1 MSKKEKNAKNS
12 IRVPREEEE
21 ASWVPIIIL
30 FMLQIYPVAFFL
42 LGRKFYIKWKN
53 SEIRNFRRYATV
65 IGERPYVQLSEIVR
79 TTGLP
84 ESAVRADLQKMIDKG
99 YMGSRAYIDLSTG
112 CVVVDPERRPEE
124 ERQAAPDWAREW
136 EKRKAAK
143 QEAKRE
149 EKPAEERRT
158 QEQPAPGKNVSEE
171 PAPKKPAKP
180 AQEDEFEKT
189 LREIREL
196 NDRIDDG
203 PVSAKIDRI
212 GEITASIFMFVKQ
225 KPDRRDEVH
234 KFMSYYLPTT
244 MKLLESYSLLEKQSY
259 QGENIVAARRDIEK
273 ILDQM
278 IPAFEKQLDRLFR
291 ADAIDISADID
302 VLETMMAKDGLTE
315 KEGMTMRMG
324 RR

>member
-1 MSKKEKNAKNS
+1 MDV
-12 IRVPREEEE
+12 ICLP
-21 ASWVPIIIL
+21 
-30 FMLQIYPVAFFL
+30 
-42 LGRKFYIKWKN
+42 LGAYQTNCYLAWGEDSPGCI
-53 SEIRNFRRYATV
+53 V
-65 IGERPYVQLSEIVR
+65 I
-79 TTGLP
+79 
-84 ESAVRADLQKMIDKG
+84 
-99 YMGSRAYIDLSTG
+99 
-112 CVVVDPERRPEE
+112 DPERK
-124 ERQAAPDWAREW
+124 PDRAESKDWVREW
-136 EKRKAAK
+136 EERKQAK
-143 QEAKRE
+143 QEAARE
-149 EKPAEERRT
+149 EKAAEEVRP
-158 QEQPAPGKNVSEE
+158 EKQPAPERPAEQK
-171 PAPKKPAKP
+171 PAPEQ
-180 AQEDEFEKT
+180 QEDEFEKI
-189 LREIREL
+189 LRQIREL

-259 QGENIVAARRDIEK
+259 QGENIAAARRDIEK

-278 IPAFEKQLDRLFR
+278 IPAFEKQLDRLFQ